1 MSTRAAS
8 HAGSWY
14 SSAPATLSSELDGW
28 LAQVPDSID
37 GNKLPVPG
45 ARVIIAPH
53 AGYSYSGPAAAWAYK
68 SLDLSKA
75 KRIFLLGPSHT
86 MYLSG
91 CAISSQEYYATPL
104 GNLKLD
110 QATIKELQATSKFD
124 AWKAK
129 TEEAEHSLEMHLPYI
144 YKVLANTFNSP
155 DEFPLL
161 VPVLVGATS
170 GLTERSYGEIFAPYL
185 ADPTSVFV
193 VSSDFCHWGERFQ
206 YTYYLPASPSANS
219 EGYSLSRR
227 DKTPTNPWIHES
239 IGRIDKLA
247 MDAIEEGKHQ
257 GFLDNLKDTGN
268 TVCGRHP
275 IGVVMAALE
284 VLEQEGKIS
293 AENGGRF
300 KFVRANKSDTLRLAI
315 GRANG
320 DIEIWNPLN
329 GAWFQ
334 ETILRGGQDRSVDGL
349 AWVQD
354 PDEEDHDGKI
364 IPGKLR
370 LFSIGYT
377 TTVTEW
383 DLERLQPLR
392 QSSGNHGEI
401 WCLAAQ
407 PQLAPG
413 QQQADGAWNGQNLI
427 TGCTDGA
434 LVLYSTA
441 DDDLKLQRVLV
452 RPSAKKAKIISVNFQ
467 DRNIVVAGCTDSTI
481 RVYDSRNGSSIR
493 SISLGSGP
501 SGGPKEI
508 IVWAV
513 KCLPN
518 GNIVSGDSTGELRI
532 WDGKT
537 YTLIQRIKS
546 HRQDILSLAA
556 SADGS
561 TVFSG
566 GMDRRTVVYKQSGGP
581 KSRWAEVSHKRLHN
595 HDVKTMTSFE
605 GRGMSFVVSGG
616 PDATPIVLPLREF
629 GAENQRM
636 LPYLPQEPIV
646 QSVPAKRLLMSWWD
660 REVHIWRVSKLTQA
674 NDNAESDSESE
685 ERHRSRKLVAKVI
698 IKGEANINSAS
709 VAAHGG
715 LLALS
720 TNSEVKLFQ
729 LRSRGGNQ
737 GDALRVSKL
746 DLSEKL
752 SRGGARLVQF
762 SPDGQWLVI
771 VRRDNRIVATR
782 IVGDVAKSPSTVR
795 VLPSP
800 AKLSRLDRKVDKAT
814 RFGGLGDYERNINRI
829 AFSSDSRILAVSDL
843 AGYIDTW
850 LLKDDGDQ
858 NGADSDDIAE
868 SDASPESS
876 SDESDSEDAT
886 KSITLKGQSWT
897 RNPSTSSLPK
907 LPAAA
912 VVLSFRPCA
921 ASIAPETEDR
931 MLVVTA
937 TSAVFEFEAKSG
949 KLTPWSRSN
958 PTTKFPD
965 EFKGLRDQAMGCFWD
980 VADSKERL
988 WLYGSKWMFM
998 FDLSRDFPPETE
1010 ANAQRKRKHMHIA
1023 GQDNPR
1029 KGTSGAGSKIPD
1041 EQLTTGMSR
1050 KMQRVIHE
1058 DDSSKPRE
1066 INLRNHV
1073 GILDDDEDDD
1083 EDRLDYGKGSDEAG
1097 GGAQG
1102 KLRRGGDVEG
1112 GAQAGE
1118 LTEYGDEE
1126 GSSEHPPH
1134 WWHTYKY
1141 RPIMGIVSLGGGG
1154 GEAPAGSSGL
1164 EIALVERPE
1173 WELELPPRYY
1183 GDQEWE
1189 KRGL

>member
-1 MSTRAAS
+1 MDVHRCRF
-8 HAGSWY
+8 
-14 SSAPATLSSELDGW
+14 
-28 LAQVPDSID
+28 VP
-37 GNKLPVPG
+37 
-45 ARVIIAPH
+45 
-53 AGYSYSGPAAAWAYK
+53 Y
-68 SLDLSKA
+68 
-75 KRIFLLGPSHT
+75 
-86 MYLSG
+86 
-91 CAISSQEYYATPL
+91 
-104 GNLKLD
+104 
-110 QATIKELQATSKFD
+110 
-124 AWKAK
+124 
-129 TEEAEHSLEMHLPYI
+129 
-144 YKVLANTFNSP
+144 
-155 DEFPLL
+155 
-161 VPVLVGATS
+161 
-170 GLTERSYGEIFAPYL
+170 
-185 ADPTSVFV
+185 
-193 VSSDFCHWGERFQ
+193 
-206 YTYYLPASPSANS
+206 SPSTINAVAFS
-219 EGYSLSRR
+219 HSHLG
-227 DKTPTNPWIHES
+227 
-239 IGRIDKLA
+239 
-247 MDAIEEGKHQ
+247 
-257 GFLDNLKDTGN
+257 
-268 TVCGRHP
+268 
-275 IGVVMAALE
+275 
-284 VLEQEGKIS
+284 
-293 AENGGRF
+293 
-300 KFVRANKSDTLRLAI
+300 RANKSDTLRLAI

-413 QQQADGAWNGQNLI
+413 QQQENGAWNGQNLI

-1041 EQLTTGMSR
+1041 EQLTSGMSR
-1050 KMQRVIHE
+1050 KMQRVNHE

-1073 GILDDDEDDD
+1073 GILDDDEDDE
-1083 EDRLDYGKGSDEAG
+1083 EDRMDYGKGSDEAG

-1154 GEAPAGSSGL
+1154 GEAPASSSGL